1 MSLNF
6 ETTTII
12 KLYDNIKIIHVNA
25 ADNIIRKYET
35 RSTKGY
41 FEINLNEQTNKI
53 HLVLYDKQS
62 EPSFEKYF
70 DIKLDE
76 FNFSN
81 LKSKPPVEFKTN
93 RVFELTSYYAIDF
106 SRENDYDDLTS
117 TLNSLKEIY
126 IDEKMDSLDDTDFFI
141 VDENNENNN
150 NNNNTNYLNHNNEKM
165 DLTYEEDDDEIVFKK
180 SATESITSI
189 DEICHYLKEAIFNGN
204 IENSIKYVTELAN
217 RKANLDICISKKR
230 ILSNK
235 EKTND
240 DTNDDPSMNKINLIF
255 KNKISK
261 KYQFY
266 LDGSVTSILD
276 LKQKVIIS
284 NILNITY
291 YFTNTNFI

>member
-1 MSLNF
+1 MSSNF
-6 ETTTII
+6 ENTII
-12 KLYDNIKIIHVNA
+12 KLYDSIKIIHVNA
-25 ADNIIRKYET
+25 TDNIIRKYET
-35 RSTKGY
+35 KSTTGY

-62 EPSFEKYF
+62 EPNFEKYF

-81 LKSKPPVEFKTN
+81 LKSKPVEFKTN
-93 RVFELTSYYAIDF
+93 RLFELTAYYAIDF

-150 NNNNTNYLNHNNEKM
+150 NNTNYLNNNEKM
-165 DLTYEEDDDEIVFKK
+165 DLTYEEDDEIVFKK

-217 RKANLDICISKKR
+217 RKANLNICISKKR

-235 EKTND
+235 EKTTD
-240 DTNDDPSMNKINLIF
+240 DTNEDPSMNKINLIF
-255 KNKISK
+255 KNKNNK

-266 LDGSVTSILD
+266 LDGSVASILD
-276 LKQKVIIS
+276 LKQKVNNN
-284 NILNITY
+284 NILLNI
-291 YFTNTNFI
+291 IHVLI

>member
-1 MSLNF
+1 MSSNF
-6 ETTTII
+6 ENTII
-12 KLYDNIKIIHVNA
+12 KLYDSIKIIHVNA
-25 ADNIIRKYET
+25 TDNIIRKYET
-35 RSTKGY
+35 KSTTGY

-62 EPSFEKYF
+62 EPNFEKYF

-81 LKSKPPVEFKTN
+81 LKSKPVEFKTN
-93 RVFELTSYYAIDF
+93 RLFELTSYYAIDF

-150 NNNNTNYLNHNNEKM
+150 NNTNYLNNNEKM
-165 DLTYEEDDDEIVFKK
+165 DLTYEEDDEIVFKK

-217 RKANLDICISKKR
+217 RKANLNICISKKR

-235 EKTND
+235 EKTTD
-240 DTNDDPSMNKINLIF
+240 DTNEDPSMNKINLIF
-255 KNKISK
+255 KNKNNK

-266 LDGSVTSILD
+266 LDGSVASILD
-276 LKQKVIIS
+276 LKQKVNNN
-284 NILNITY
+284 NILLNI
-291 YFTNTNFI
+291 IHVLI

>member
-1 MSLNF
+1 MSSNY
-6 ETTTII
+6 ENTII
-12 KLYDNIKIIHVNA
+12 KLYDSIKIIHVNA
-25 ADNIIRKYET
+25 TDNIIRKYET
-35 RSTKGY
+35 KSTTGY

-62 EPSFEKYF
+62 EPNFEKYF

-81 LKSKPPVEFKTN
+81 LKSKPVEFKTN
-93 RVFELTSYYAIDF
+93 RLFELTSYYAIDF

-255 KNKISK
+255 KNKNNK

-266 LDGSVTSILD
+266 LDGSAASILD
-276 LKQKVIIS
+276 LKQKVNNN
-284 NILNITY
+284 NILQNIY
-291 YFTNTNFI
+291 

>member
-1 MSLNF
+1 MSSNY
-6 ETTTII
+6 ENTII
-12 KLYDNIKIIHVNA
+12 KLYDSIKIIHVNA
-25 ADNIIRKYET
+25 TDNIIRKYET
-35 RSTKGY
+35 KSTTGY

-62 EPSFEKYF
+62 EPNFEKYF

-81 LKSKPPVEFKTN
+81 LKSKPVEFKTN
-93 RVFELTSYYAIDF
+93 RLFELTSYYAIDF

-165 DLTYEEDDDEIVFKK
+165 DFTYEEDDDEIVFKK

-255 KNKISK
+255 KNKNNK

-266 LDGSVTSILD
+266 LDGSAASILD
-276 LKQKVIIS
+276 LKQKVNNN
-284 NILNITY
+284 NILQNIY
-291 YFTNTNFI
+291 